1 MANLGKGKRIVVF
14 CKTSVWIVVNN
25 ICKIRLWKI
34 NMGKWVFC
42 VRYTENCAICT
53 GFCIPY
59 ILKKLNFHLEPRTK
73 ILPHFKGSECEIAF
87 LKFHF
92 LLDIIMWKLWIITSR
107 RKWNFKKAISPSEP
121 LKCARILVLGSKW
134 KFNILHKICPNFPW
148 NVHRILCT
156 MHRFLC
162 TIHRK
167 LICPYCK
174 SSQWNMYETCWK

>member
-1 MANLGKGKRIVVF
+1 M
-14 CKTSVWIVVNN
+14 
-25 ICKIRLWKI
+25 
-34 NMGKWVFC
+34 
-42 VRYTENCAICT
+42 
-53 GFCIPY
+53 
-59 ILKKLNFHLEPRTK
+59 LNFYLEPRIK
-73 ILPHFKGSECEIAF
+73 IIARFKGSECEIAF

-134 KFNILHKICPNFPW
+134 KFNILHKICPNFPC

-162 TIHRK
+162 TV
-167 LICPYCK
+167 LICPYCLCDPLFWPNVQWFIRLTRGQNLVFPRLFLSLWWK
-174 SSQWNMYETCWK
+174 SLNLQYLWLNLFRRNCVCII